1 MIGKENDIT
10 RERTITLSASSCRE
24 PSRSALNGP
33 LLMWP
38 VNTPV
43 SLGIASNTLFMS
55 QPIASQ
61 FPPVLFPSIAAL
73 ARRKQVCIMKIN
85 HSIAVWSHTVFID
98 NLWYPTNSL
107 QKFVLIYLKVTLN
120 FDFIL
125 FIFTVLLDLLG
136 EVIFWVSSKAL
147 IQL

>member
-1 MIGKENDIT
+1 
-10 RERTITLSASSCRE
+10 
-24 PSRSALNGP
+24 
-33 LLMWP
+33 
-38 VNTPV
+38 
-43 SLGIASNTLFMS
+43 
-55 QPIASQ
+55 
-61 FPPVLFPSIAAL
+61 
-73 ARRKQVCIMKIN
+73 MKIN

-98 NLWYPTNSL
+98 NLWHPTNSL